1 MYTHFGYA
9 YEEKQVTY
17 NERLA
22 MSLSAVCIDRSSEV
36 DALVTKSFTTHTEVS
51 TPTTYLMSGAR
62 ENTSP
67 SIELP
72 P

>member
-22 MSLSAVCIDRSSEV
+22 MSLSAVCIYRSSEV
-36 DALVTKSFTTHTEVS
+36 DAQVTILIGPQRS
-51 TPTTYLMSGAR
+51 TPWSLRVLQLTPKSAH
-62 ENTSP
+62 
-67 SIELP
+67 P
-72 P
+72 PRT